1 MPPLVLHVHHDL
13 PIDEATL
20 PGRPPAGRGSDD
32 RAGPI
37 ALLITGW
44 TQRKRRHHG
53 KRAIVRHRANNGEAR
68 AAVGTVD
75 KRITITPFAWG
86 IHFGKASRASGG
98 IGNNLRIHG
107 AACALAD
114 GELGGQLWP
123 DKRLTLDA
131 INTRQWRTVLMQ
143 LNKKRFRVF
152 QQPTLRHLRHYRHRR
167 EDLIA
172 VPAARQT
179 DENRHPALCHEY
191 AVGHRETVA
200 SHALFPPS

>member
-1 MPPLVLHVHHDL
+1 MFTMTYPFKMRATLRAGHRLGV
-13 PIDEATL
+13 EATIERVAVL
-20 PGRPPAGRGSDD
+20 F
-32 RAGPI
+32 
-37 ALLITGW
+37 ITGW

-53 KRAIVRHRANNGEAR
+53 KRAIVRHRANNGETR

-107 AACALAD
+107 AARALAD
-114 GELGGQLWP
+114 GELSGQLWP

-131 INTRQWRTVLMQ
+131 INTRQRRAVLMQ

-152 QQPTLRHLRHYRHRR
+152 QQPDFYA
-167 EDLIA
+167 IA
-172 VPAARQT
+172 VIT
-179 DENRHPALCHEY
+179 DI
-191 AVGHRETVA
+191 AVKI
-200 SHALFPPS
+200 